1 MFPGIELYRVW
12 DSETHKC
19 VSVLEGHTDEV
30 WGVAISGDG
39 KRATSGSKDRTV
51 HTSDLETGKCV
62 AIFEGH
68 TDEVWGVAISRNGRY
83 AISGSRDQT
92 VRLSNI
98 ETGMWVAIYHPILGY
113 NNKRG
118 N

>member
-1 MFPGIELYRVW
+1 M
-12 DSETHKC
+12 
-19 VSVLEGHTDEV
+19 
-30 WGVAISGDG
+30 AISGDG

-51 HTSDLETGKCV
+51 RAWDLETGKCV

-98 ETGMWVAIYHPILGY
+98 ETGMWSRSIILFWGIITSVAISSDAAGSMLFLPTLYKTIGLW
-113 NNKRG
+113 NI
-118 N
+118 